1 MRALDRRAITGYG
14 LKGLVLMENAG
25 RGVAGVVEGV
35 LEERA
40 HSGKGH
46 GDGACGGHGGGGKSS
61 GAIMTGSRVSI
72 LAGKGSNGGDGFVA
86 ARHLKNAGHRP
97 IVFSFAPI
105 DDIKGDAG
113 VNARVWQKMGGEI
126 RLIRTRKS
134 FEKNA
139 LALKHTSVI
148 VDSLLGTGLSPDVD
162 VKGLYKDVIEAINK
176 LGKTVVSVDVP
187 SGVDATTGKVHGAAI
202 RATITATMAL
212 PKVGLYL
219 YPGREYAGRIEVLDI
234 GIGMPGEMVEGLES
248 NFELIDES
256 LVRSALSPR
265 LLPSQGL
272 LPRKRDSHKG
282 TFGHT
287 LVIGGSTGKTGA
299 PYMAAMGAMRV
310 GSGLS
315 TIALPESLNHIME
328 VKATEAM
335 THPLPETPG
344 GTSGGTLGLCS
355 LNEAKRALKGKDV
368 LVVGPG
374 MAPSMEGSVEPDFV
388 KGLLKASASKHVPV
402 VMDADALNVMHGE
415 LAAIKDATKKIPV
428 VLTPHPGEAARL
440 LGSTT
445 EEVQSDRVSSA
456 LELSKKTG
464 ATVVLKGASTLVA
477 SNHCLYVN
485 PTGGP
490 ALASAGT
497 GDVLAGMIG
506 GFIAQGAGSQGAAV
520 AAVYIHGLAS
530 DNIAAKKGEA
540 GLLATDLLRGIPRLL
555 NSFATPGASALP

>member
-1 MRALDRRAITGYG
+1 MRALDRQAITGYG

-25 RGVAGVVEGV
+25 RGVAEVVKGV

-46 GDGACGGHGGGGKSS
+46 AHGACGGHGGGGESS
-61 GAIMTGSRVSI
+61 GAVMTGARVSI
-72 LAGKGSNGGDGFVA
+72 LAGKGNNGGDGFVA

-97 IVFSFAPI
+97 IVFSFASI

-113 VNARVWQKMGGEI
+113 VNARVWQKMGGEV
-126 RLIRTRKS
+126 RLVRSKQL

-139 LALKHTSVI
+139 SALKHTSVI
-148 VDSLLGTGLSPDVD
+148 VDALLGTGLSSV

-187 SGVDATTGKVHGAAI
+187 SGLDATTGKTLGAAI
-202 RATITATMAL
+202 RATITATMAI

-219 YPGREYAGRIEVLDI
+219 YPGREYAGRVEVLDI
-234 GIGMPGEMVEGLES
+234 GIGMPGALTKGVETD
-248 NFELIDES
+248 FELIDES
-256 LVRSALSPR
+256 LVRSALSPG

-272 LPRKRDSHKG
+272 LPRKKDSHKG

-287 LVIGGSTGKTGA
+287 LVIGGSIGKTGA
-299 PYMAAMGAMRV
+299 PYMSAMGAMRV

-315 TIALPESLNHIME
+315 TIALPEGLNHIME

-335 THPLPETPG
+335 THPLPESP
-344 GTSGGTLGLCS
+344 GGTLGLCS
-355 LNEAKRALKGKDV
+355 LEEAKRALKSKAA
-368 LVVGPG
+368 LIVGPG
-374 MAPSMEGSVEPDFV
+374 MAPSMEGSGDPDFV
-388 KGLLKASASKHVPV
+388 KGLLKASASKHIPV

-415 LAAIKDATKKIPV
+415 LAAIKDAAKKISV

-445 EEVQSDRVSSA
+445 EEVQADRVSSA

-464 ATVVLKGASTLVA
+464 AVVVLKGASTLVT
-477 SNHCLYVN
+477 SGGRVFIN

-506 GFIAQGAGSQGAAV
+506 GFISQGAGSQGAAV

-540 GLLATDLLRGIPRLL
+540 GLLATDLLRALPSLL
-555 NSFATPGASALP
+555 NSFVAPGAGPLS